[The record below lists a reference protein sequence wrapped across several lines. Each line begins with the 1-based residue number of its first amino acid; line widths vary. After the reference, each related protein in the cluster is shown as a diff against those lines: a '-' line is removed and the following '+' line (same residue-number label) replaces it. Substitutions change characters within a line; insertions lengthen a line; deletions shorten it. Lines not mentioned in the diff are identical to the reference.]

1 MADVINRIT
10 KEIRPSVNTPDFQEP
25 EWMIINELIL
35 PDCLVKWWVI
45 EVSSI
50 REMTQLEKDELT
62 YSTESTIYL
71 IPEKQLL
78 TGKNGNEYEDNTDA
92 IINPVMPGCDL
103 KYTKV
108 VDGLIVEMTV
118 EEKAVVD
125 APEIEKSLSITD
137 IKEAY
142 LTALTTLDT
151 IINFDNPTNAQV
163 ISAVK
168 SEAQILKKLLK
179 FIRLNVVSDDMI

>member
-1 MADVINRIT
+1 MAEVINRNT
-10 KEIRPSVNTPDFQEP
+10 KICKRSVNTPKFQEP
-25 EWMIINELIL
+25 EWMVINGLIL
-35 PDCLVKWWVI
+35 PECTVKWWVI
-45 EVSSI
+45 EADYI
-50 REMTQLEKDELT
+50 REMTQVEKDELA

-71 IPEKQLL
+71 ITEKQIL
-78 TGKNGNEYEDNTDA
+78 TRKNGNEYEDNTDA

-125 APEIEKSLSITD
+125 APEIEKELSITD

>member
-1 MADVINRIT
+1 MADVINRLT
-10 KEIRPSVNTPDFQEP
+10 KEIRRSVNTPEFQEP
-25 EWMIINELIL
+25 KWMAINGLIL
-35 PDCLVKWWVI
+35 PECPIKWWVI
-45 EVSSI
+45 EASGI
-50 REMTQLEKDELT
+50 REMTQLEKDELA

-71 IPEKQLL
+71 ITEKQLL
-78 TGKNGNEYEDNTDA
+78 TRKNGNEYEDNTDA

-108 VDGLIVEMTV
+108 MDGLIVEMTV

-142 LTALTTLDT
+142 LTALDNLDN
-151 IINFDNPTNAQV
+151 IINAENPTNAQV
-163 ISAVK
+163 IAAIK
-168 SEAQILKKLLK
+168 TEARILKKMLK
-179 FIRLNVVSDDMI
+179 FIRLNTVQNI